1 MFRFRTLYEIAKV
14 GNTECV
20 LHRCSEVVALYV
32 DNVYIIQPGASLFE
46 NPTLYFVNSGKI
58 EC

>member
-1 MFRFRTLYEIAKV
+1 MYQPAQSNEFFLNV
-14 GNTECV
+14 GTPTT
-20 LHRCSEVVALYV
+20 HGCSEVVASYYY